1 MFKLNVR
8 DKYEKIMFWKKNLL
22 IVVNFCILLYFL
34 LVLIFNKEATI
45 FNFLV
50 VTFSIII
57 QLILNLIV
65 KAYIILQL
73 KKEMIYET
81 LSILKNTKL
90 PSKLPKVVYVYTT
103 HNDFWEARLL
113 QSMQQTYKNIEYWIS
128 DGSSDKEK
136 SKEIQAF
143 CTKYNVNYHS
153 LNRPSTNKADSLNH
167 FLKYSG
173 AKFDYLLISDSDV
186 AINKNFV
193 STSLKFFY
201 YQKQKQLGWVSS
213 NIINYSSNNLW
224 NILMSKSENIAFINK
239 FLLSNINNKMNSNLY
254 SAACLIS
261 KNMLDSFNYQFP
273 EGSLEDVYL
282 ECFGYKNGW
291 NGYINPI
298 TISMQTF
305 DKNIINF
312 CKRTFRVDDW
322 MIKYLKE
329 FFFKRNN
336 EEKLETNYMIFQ
348 NAFSRFLQIL
358 SLPLIAFLISF
369 VIFHFDT
376 LISNPIFIWTFW
388 AFLAYLI
395 SVIIYWIAV
404 HVQLL
409 GKHIISC
416 SIMFLIHFIALF
428 WLVSFRKFNSFF
440 RSKYAEFIPSRGYKT
455 SNKMILIKQILQV
468 FFSLIILVSFNIAS
482 IYFQIWNINW
492 GWLYLFV
499 LINLIVG
506 LLFLSPIFF
515 LISYALSFIIVN
527 KNYNKDNWVYCNN
540 QYVNNKKII
549 DKWLINNNIDEQEL
563 FN

>member
-1 MFKLNVR
+1 MFKLNIR
-8 DKYEKIMFWKKNLL
+8 EKYEKIMFWKKNLL

-50 VTFSIII
+50 VIFSIII

-143 CTKYNVNYHS
+143 CKKYNVNYHS

-273 EGSLEDVYL
+273 EGCLEDVYL

-416 SIMFLIHFIALF
+416 SIMFLVHFIALF

-455 SNKMILIKQILQV
+455 SNKMILIKQILLV

-499 LINLIVG
+499 LINLIAG
-506 LLFLSPIFF
+506 LLFLSPICF